1 MSSDRRGSC
10 FRQLGRWLLLGA
22 ALLAFD
28 CESAR
33 EEPTGGETHF
43 LRSCAADPGLCGPEL
58 SCLCNVCTLACA
70 ERAACASLPGASC
83 VQDGNLG
90 SCELPSGG
98 RCDVTCAVDD
108 DCSALSPSHRCAAGV
123 CRVPTADD
131 TPCAS
136 SGLDPNQ
143 VLIIGDSFFA
153 ASHRITG
160 FLEDLARQSG
170 ALLTGERYRDDAK
183 PIDNALA
190 LAGNGIEEQYTA
202 ASAEAAV
209 KVVIMNGGGADVLLG
224 SCAEV
229 TPDCPLLTE
238 AAAAASML
246 FSRMASDGVEHVIF
260 AFYPDSLD
268 AAVRDEMDAL
278 RPLIESA
285 CQASP
290 VPCHWVDLRTTFAGN
305 DASYLEADGLNPTP
319 EGARATA
326 GVIWS
331 TMQQQCIAQ

>member
-1 MSSDRRGSC
+1 MASDRHGGAWR
-10 FRQLGRWLLLGA
+10 RLGRWLLLGM

-43 LRSCAADPGLCGPEL
+43 LRSCDADPGVCGEL

-70 ERAACASLPGASC
+70 ERAACTGLPGASC
-83 VQDGNLG
+83 VLNGNLG
-90 SCELPSGG
+90 SCELPSAG

-108 DCSALSPSHRCAAGV
+108 DCSELSPSHRCAAGL
-123 CRVPTADD
+123 CRVPAADD
-131 TPCAS
+131 GSCAS
-136 SGLDPNQ
+136 SGLDAKQ

-170 ALLTGERYRDDAK
+170 TLMTGERYRDNAR

-190 LAGNGIEEQYTA
+190 LAGNGIEAQYEA
-202 ASAEAAV
+202 ASAEGAI
-209 KVVIMNGGGADVLLG
+209 KVVIMNGGGADVLVG
-224 SCAEV
+224 SCPEV
-229 TPDCPLLTE
+229 TPDCPLLTD

-246 FSRMASDGVEHVIF
+246 LSRMASEGVEHVIYV
-260 AFYPDSLD
+260 FYPDSSD
-268 AAVRDEMDAL
+268 PAVREEMDAL

-285 CQASP
+285 CEASP
-290 VPCHWVDLRTTFAGN
+290 VPCHWLDLRTIFAGN

-326 GVIWS
+326 GAIS
-331 TMQQQCIAQ
+331 SIMRQECIAQ